1 MARIL
6 ESVLLSILFLPFS
19 AYAISADEL
28 KLGDGPNSASG
39 ITTPMQL
46 LTLVENVL
54 LWGILPVVVVGVS
67 LYVAYQLFTAE

>member
-1 MARIL
+1 M
-6 ESVLLSILFLPFS
+6 E
-19 AYAISADEL
+19 
-28 KLGDGPNSASG
+28 
-39 ITTPMQL
+39 L